1 MGQRGPLHPLATMV
15 WYHAPTNFTTCAS
28 QPPTLL
34 HHSPSIRR
42 FLTHQHLRLCAG
54 FTSRFIDATRL
65 LANIQHTSWLGTAG
79 TDTTLTRSINYNSI
93 MSATSRTLQTKRSTT
108 TQQRAQH
115 QQRSRQREQL
125 QLNNEAHDLSC
136 VTDAAVDLAADT
148 HIFFSFA
155 HLCCV
160 TVQICSCMNEST
172 TLGIWVPYTYDSL
185 HLHSCPHVDNM
196 TLTDTADK
204 LSQILQ
210 FVHYRN
216 EYLFNIATNNQRVY
230 THKFHSNRAHLHQI
244 KESTKDKSH
253 SYFLQSICIQ
263 FATNLFFVTQFYLQ
277 STCI

>member
-1 MGQRGPLHPLATMV
+1 MGQRGLLHPLATMV
-15 WYHAPTNFTTCAS
+15 RYHAPTVFTTCAS

-115 QQRSRQREQL
+115 PQRSRQREQL

-136 VTDAAVDLAADT
+136 ATDAAVDLAADT
-148 HIFFSFA
+148 HIFFFLCSLVLCHSSNMFLHEWISHPW
-155 HLCCV
+155 HL
-160 TVQICSCMNEST
+160 ST
-172 TLGIWVPYTYDSL
+172 LYLRFFTLALVPTCRQHDS
-185 HLHSCPHVDNM
+185 HRHC
-196 TLTDTADK
+196 
-204 LSQILQ
+204 
-210 FVHYRN
+210 R
-216 EYLFNIATNNQRVY
+216 
-230 THKFHSNRAHLHQI
+230 
-244 KESTKDKSH
+244 
-253 SYFLQSICIQ
+253 
-263 FATNLFFVTQFYLQ
+263 
-277 STCI
+277 

>member
-1 MGQRGPLHPLATMV
+1 MGQRGLLHPLATMV
-15 WYHAPTNFTTCAS
+15 WYHAPTVFTTCAS

-115 QQRSRQREQL
+115 PQRSRQREQL

-136 VTDAAVDLAADT
+136 ATDAAVDLAADT
-148 HIFFSFA
+148 HNFFPLLTCVVSQFKYVLA
-155 HLCCV
+155 WMNQPPTWHLSTLYLWFFTLAFVPTCRQHDSHRHCRQTV
-160 TVQICSCMNEST
+160 TDFTVR
-172 TLGIWVPYTYDSL
+172 TLL
-185 HLHSCPHVDNM
+185 
-196 TLTDTADK
+196 
-204 LSQILQ
+204 
-210 FVHYRN
+210 
-216 EYLFNIATNNQRVY
+216 
-230 THKFHSNRAHLHQI
+230 
-244 KESTKDKSH
+244 
-253 SYFLQSICIQ
+253 
-263 FATNLFFVTQFYLQ
+263 
-277 STCI
+277 